1 MLGSKLEKALNDQLN
16 YELYSAY
23 VYAAMSAWFESV
35 DMPGFSSWMQVQV
48 REELTHVQ
56 KFFTF
61 IGERD
66 GRVRLAQVD
75 EPAFEWDSPLDA
87 FQTAYEHEC
96 SVSSRIHAIVD
107 LAREEKDH
115 AVENFLQWFVTEQV
129 EEEASTKAIVQQL
142 KFLGDDRQGLFMIDR
157 ELGQRVFTPPAGEG
171 A

>member
-1 MLGSKLEKALNDQLN
+1 MLGERLEKALNDQLN

-23 VYAAMSAWFESV
+23 VYASMAAWFESV

-48 REELTHVQ
+48 REEMVHVQ

-61 IGERD
+61 INERD

-75 EPAFEWDSPLDA
+75 EPAFEWDSPLAA
-87 FQTAYEHEC
+87 FQNAYEHEC
-96 SVSSRIHAIVD
+96 SVSSRIHALVD

-129 EEEASTKAIVQQL
+129 EEEASTKAVVQQL
-142 KFLGDDRQGLFMIDR
+142 KFLGDDRHALFMIDR
-157 ELGQRVFTPPAGEG
+157 ELGQRVFVPPAGGG

>member
-1 MLGSKLEKALNDQLN
+1 MLGPRLEKALNDQLN
-16 YELYSAY
+16 YELFSAY
-23 VYAAMSAWFESV
+23 VYAAMSAWFEAV

-48 REELTHVQ
+48 REEMVHVQ

-66 GRVRLAQVD
+66 GRVRLAQID
-75 EPAFEWDSPLDA
+75 EPPFEWDSPLAA
-87 FQTAYEHEC
+87 FQNAYEHEC
-96 SVSSRIHAIVD
+96 GVSSRIHAIVD
-107 LAREEKDH
+107 LAREERDH

-142 KFLGDDRQGLFMIDR
+142 KFLGDDRSALFMVDR
-157 ELGQRVFTPPAGEG
+157 ELGQRVFTPPAGQG